1 MKRTVWCLTLV
12 LCLLLSACGS
22 DGDDPRQAPSFQDAA
37 QTEETDIWLVVDG
50 REVPAW
56 RYLYWLS
63 RACTAIRTEYEAAGL
78 EPDWTAA
85 AGTQTLAEYV
95 KQQALSDT
103 VLYATVENWA
113 EQYGCWTAE
122 DEETQAALDMG
133 VTQEQAGELAATG
146 RMYSQLY
153 ELFCTEGSALAP
165 AAEELAAFAEEQGW
179 VTYDCILVPL
189 GEDRDAAAA
198 KAAELFSRLNAAA
211 DRVAEFAALAAE
223 TGASPEPRTVRLGSE
238 LLSTV
243 EKDALAPLEE
253 GQYSGI
259 LETEQGFC
267 ILRRLKLDAAV
278 AREAYFD
285 ALLQRAADEAQ
296 VQCSKAYEELDVAE
310 FNRKM
315 QEQKMQRGKK

>member
-22 DGDDPRQAPSFQDAA
+22 DRDDPRQAPSFQDAA

-63 RACTAIRTEYEAAGL
+63 RACSAIRTEYEAAGL

-113 EQYGCWTAE
+113 EQYGCAAE
-122 DEETQAALDMG
+122 NAESQAAPDMG
-133 VTQEQAGELAATG
+133 MTQEQAGELAATG
-146 RMYSQLY
+146 QMYAQLY

-165 AAEELAAFAEEQGW
+165 MAEDLAAFAGEQGW

-189 GEDRDAAAA
+189 GEDSAAAA
-198 KAAELFSRLNAAA
+198 TKAAELFSRLNAAA
-211 DRVAEFAALAAE
+211 DRMTEFTALAAE
-223 TGASPEPRTVRLGSE
+223 TGSSPEARTVRLGHE
-238 LLSTV
+238 MLSAV
-243 EKDALAPLEE
+243 EEDALAALEE

-259 LETEQGFC
+259 LETKAGFC

-285 ALLQRAADEAQ
+285 ALLQKAADEAQ

-315 QEQKMQRGKK
+315 QEQEMERGKK

>member
-1 MKRTVWCLTLV
+1 MKRMVWCLTLV

-22 DGDDPRQAPSFQDAA
+22 GGDGPRQAPSFQDAA

-50 REVPAW
+50 REVPSW

-63 RACTAIRTEYEAAGL
+63 RACTAIRAEYEAAGL

-85 AGTQTLAEYV
+85 AGTETLAEYV

-113 EQYGCWTAE
+113 EQYGCTAE
-122 DEETQAALDMG
+122 NAESQAAPDMG
-133 VTQEQAGELAATG
+133 MTQEQADELAATG
-146 RMYSQLY
+146 RMYAQLY

-165 AAEELAAFAEEQGW
+165 AADELAAFAEEQGW
-179 VTYDCILVPL
+179 VTYDCILVSL
-189 GEDRDAAAA
+189 GEDSTAASA

-211 DRVAEFAALAAE
+211 DRMAEFGALAAE
-223 TGASPEPRTVRLGSE
+223 TGSPAEARTVRLGDE
-238 LLSTV
+238 MLSAV
-243 EKDALAPLEE
+243 EEDALESLEE

-259 LETEQGFC
+259 LETDEGFC

-285 ALLQRAADEAQ
+285 ALLQKAADEAH
-296 VQCSKAYEELDVAE
+296 VQCAKAYEELDVAE
-310 FNRKM
+310 FNRKI
-315 QEQKMQRGKK
+315 QQQGAAKGEK

>member
-22 DGDDPRQAPSFQDAA
+22 DGDDSRQAPSFQDAA

-63 RACTAIRTEYEAAGL
+63 RACSAIRTEYEVAGL

-85 AGTQTLAEYV
+85 AEAGTLAEYV

-113 EQYGCWTAE
+113 EQYGCSVAE
-122 DEETQAALDMG
+122 SGEKQAVPDMG

-146 RMYSQLY
+146 RMYAQLY
-153 ELFCTEGSALAP
+153 ELFCTEGSVLAP

-179 VTYDCILVPL
+179 VTYDCILVPI
-189 GEDRDAAAA
+189 GEDRTAAAA
-198 KAAELFSRLNAAA
+198 RAAELFSRLNAAA
-211 DRVAEFAALAAE
+211 DRMAEFIALAAE
-223 TGASPEPRTVRLGSE
+223 TGSSPEAWTVRLGGE
-238 LLSTV
+238 TLSAV
-243 EKDALAPLEE
+243 AEDAIAPLEE

-259 LETEQGFC
+259 LETEEGFC
-267 ILRRLKLDAAV
+267 ILRRLKLDTAV
-278 AREAYFD
+278 VREPYFD
-285 ALLQRAADEAQ
+285 ALLQKAADEAQ

-310 FNRKM
+310 FDRKM
-315 QEQKMQRGKK
+315 QEEEMTKGKK

>member
-1 MKRTVWCLTLV
+1 MKHTVWCLTLV

-22 DGDDPRQAPSFQDAA
+22 DGDGTRQAPSFQDAA

-63 RACTAIRTEYEAAGL
+63 RACGAIRTEYEAAGL

-85 AGTQTLAEYV
+85 AGTETLGEYV

-113 EQYGCWTAE
+113 ERYGCTAGS
-122 DEETQAALDMG
+122 EETQAAPDMG

-146 RMYSQLY
+146 RMYAQLY

-165 AAEELAAFAEEQGW
+165 AEEELAAFAQEQGW
-179 VTYDCILVPL
+179 VTYDCILVPR
-189 GEDRDAAAA
+189 GEDSTAAAA
-198 KAAELFSRLNAAA
+198 KAAEFFSRLNAAA
-211 DRVAEFAALAAE
+211 DRMAEFTALAAE
-223 TGASPEPRTVRLGSE
+223 TGSPAEARTVRLGDE
-238 LLSTV
+238 TLSAV
-243 EKDALAPLEE
+243 EEDALAPLEE

-285 ALLQRAADEAQ
+285 ALLQQAADEAQ
-296 VQCSKAYEELDVAE
+296 VQCAKAYEELDVAE
-310 FNRKM
+310 FYKSLASGR
-315 QEQKMQRGKK
+315 

>member
-22 DGDDPRQAPSFQDAA
+22 GGDDPRQAPSFQDSV

-63 RACTAIRTEYEAAGL
+63 RACSAIRTEYEAAGL
-78 EPDWTAA
+78 EPDWTAP
-85 AGTQTLAEYV
+85 AGTETLAEYV
-95 KQQALSDT
+95 KQQALADT

-113 EQYGCWTAE
+113 ERYGCAAE
-122 DEETQAALDMG
+122 SEETQAAPEMG

-146 RMYSQLY
+146 RMYAQLY

-211 DRVAEFAALAAE
+211 DRMTEFTALAAE
-223 TGASPEPRTVRLGSE
+223 TGSPAEARTVKLGGE
-238 LLSTV
+238 TLSAV
-243 EKDALAPLEE
+243 EEDALVSLEE

-285 ALLQRAADEAQ
+285 ALLQQAADEAH
-296 VQCSKAYEELDVAE
+296 VQCAKAYEELDVAK
-310 FNRKM
+310 FDRKI
-315 QEQKMQRGKK
+315 QEQGAAKSE